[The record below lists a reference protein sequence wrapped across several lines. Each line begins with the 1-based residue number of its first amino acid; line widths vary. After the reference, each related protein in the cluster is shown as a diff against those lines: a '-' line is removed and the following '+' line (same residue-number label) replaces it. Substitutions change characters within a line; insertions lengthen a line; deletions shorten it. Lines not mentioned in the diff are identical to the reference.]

1 VIGIAM
7 DVTNEAKVEAVWNL
21 RNLRSDLRLVSA
33 LTMLAF
39 VVCHLMAHGFLLISF
54 ERAETARNILMYLW
68 RTSIGTTVLV
78 TALIVHYLNALWSIY
93 VRRYLRLARWEWW
106 QLGLGLCIPVLLMLH
121 VVSTRIA
128 ESMLGVHGDYSTILI
143 IQWQMSPWLGV
154 LQVAALLTVW
164 IHACI
169 GIHFWLRTKPWYP
182 TWQAFLPASAYCC
195 RPWRSPATSPLAIR
209 YCARPRTR
217 TTPNCRSKIPT

>member
-1 VIGIAM
+1 M
-7 DVTNEAKVEAVWNL
+7 DVTNVEAVWSL
-21 RNLRSDLRLVSA
+21 RNLRSNLCLVSA
-33 LTMLAF
+33 HTMLAF
-39 VVCHLMAHGFLLISF
+39 VVCHLTAHGFLLISF
-54 ERAETARNILMYLW
+54 ERAEAARNILMYPW